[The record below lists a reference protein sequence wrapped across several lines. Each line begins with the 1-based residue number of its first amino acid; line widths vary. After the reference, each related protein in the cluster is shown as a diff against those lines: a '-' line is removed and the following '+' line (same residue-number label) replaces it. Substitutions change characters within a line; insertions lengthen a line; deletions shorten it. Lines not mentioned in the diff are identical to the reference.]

1 MSNGLERLIAQTE
14 DPFVIML
21 LLIVLAL
28 IGVCGSLFRA
38 WTAEIKAH
46 RQTIQDSIQWTRQ
59 NTALISEVRQTTER
73 FAVLI
78 TQLAQQQRLGRE
90 P

>member
-1 MSNGLERLIAQTE
+1 MPTGFDRLVQQTD
-14 DPFVIML
+14 DPLVL
-21 LLIVLAL
+21 LLLVLVGAL
-28 IGVCGSLFRA
+28 VGVSASLFRA
-38 WTAEIKAH
+38 WNAEIKAH

-73 FAVLI
+73 FALLI
-78 TQLAQQQRLGRE
+78 TQLAQYRRQGE

>member
-1 MSNGLERLIAQTE
+1 MQSGFDRLLQQTD
-14 DPFVIML
+14 DPLIL
-21 LLIVLAL
+21 LLLLVVGVLV
-28 IGVCGSLFRA
+28 GVCASLFRA
-38 WTAEIKAH
+38 WNAEIKAH

-73 FAVLI
+73 FALLI
-78 TQLAQQQRLGRE
+78 TQLAQYQRRRGE

>member
-1 MSNGLERLIAQTE
+1 MQNGFDRLLQQTE
-14 DPFVIML
+14 DPLVLLL
-21 LLIVLAL
+21 LLIVGLL
-28 IGVCGSLFRA
+28 TGVCTSLFRA
-38 WTAEIKAH
+38 WNAEIKAH

-73 FAVLI
+73 FALLI
-78 TQLAQQQRLGRE
+78 TQLAQSQRRRGE